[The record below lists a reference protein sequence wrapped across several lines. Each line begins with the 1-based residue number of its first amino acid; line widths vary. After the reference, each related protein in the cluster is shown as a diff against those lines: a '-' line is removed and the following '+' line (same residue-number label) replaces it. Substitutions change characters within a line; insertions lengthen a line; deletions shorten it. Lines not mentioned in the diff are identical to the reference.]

1 MKMRK
6 VVAVF
11 WIVAALMI
19 GFAGGIYLTSSQGH
33 NQAVQEENNDLQ
45 TKYQVSDDKMKKINQ
60 AYALIKKHF
69 VEEVDDQELIE
80 GAIQG
85 MLSSL
90 EDPYSSYMDIEAME
104 QFNEQIESS
113 FEGIGAEVSLVNGKI
128 TIVAP
133 IKNSPAEKAGLRPND
148 QVLSVNGESL
158 EGYDLTE
165 AVAKI
170 RGKKGSEVVLEI
182 MRPGVKDII
191 EVKMIRDTI
200 PIETV
205 YADLKEVDGKKTG
218 VIEITTF
225 SERTAEEFYEYLT
238 KFEEQGMDGLII
250 DVRGNPGGLLESVE
264 DILQFFVPKDMPYV
278 QIEDREG
285 NRETYH
291 TDLTEKKPYPIQVL
305 IDEGSASASEILAVA
320 LKEMGYDVV
329 GTSSFGKGTVQQ
341 AVPLGDGSTVKLTF
355 FKWLSPKGN
364 WIHEKGVKPT
374 IEVKQPDYYFTHPIQ
389 VEKTLTYNDAGED
402 IENIQKMLKG
412 LGYQLERM
420 DGYFDKT
427 TEKAVKAFQKEQNI
441 KQTGKVD
448 QETAGLIET
457 ALIEKIRSGEDDRQM
472 EKALQTL
479 YK

>member
-1 MKMRK
+1 M
-6 VVAVF
+6 AVF

-19 GFAGGIYLTSSQGH
+19 GFAGGIYLATSQG
-33 NQAVQEENNDLQ
+33 NVQVAPGDSNG
-45 TKYQVSDDKMKKINQ
+45 KYTSKQEIAQSDDKMQKINQ
-60 AYALIKKHF
+60 AYKLIKKHF
-69 VEEVDDQELIE
+69 VEKVDDKQLIE
-80 GAIQG
+80 GAIHG

-90 EDPYSSYMDIEAME
+90 DDPYSSYMDIEAME

-165 AVAKI
+165 AVSKI

-182 MRPGVKDII
+182 IRPGVKDIL
-191 EVKMIRDTI
+191 EVKMTRDTI

-205 YADLKEVDGKKTG
+205 YADMKKVDGKSTG
-218 VIEITTF
+218 IIEITTF
-225 SERTAEEFYEYLT
+225 SERTANEFYEQLT
-238 KFEEQGMDGLII
+238 SLEDKGMEGLII
-250 DVRGNPGGLLESVE
+250 DVRGNPGGLLESVG
-264 DILQFFVPKDMPYV
+264 DILAFFVPEDIPYV
-278 QIEDREG
+278 QIESRDG
-285 NRETYH
+285 NRDPYF

-320 LKEMGYDVV
+320 LKEIGYDVV
-329 GTSSFGKGTVQQ
+329 GTNSFGKGTVQQ

-374 IEVKQPDYYFTHPIQ
+374 IEVKQPDYYFTHPVQI
-389 VEKTLTYNDAGED
+389 EKALSFNDTG
-402 IENIQKMLKG
+402 ENIKNIQQMLTG
-412 LGYQLERM
+412 LGYQLERI

-427 TEKAVKAFQKEQNI
+427 TEKAVKSFQKDQNI

-448 QETAGLIET
+448 QDTAGLIET